1 MRIVLLNQYFAPDE
15 AATAQLLADL
25 GQGLAAAGHDV
36 VAICSRR
43 AYENPGLRYSG
54 RERLRGVEVRRVR
67 TTGFGR
73 GSAIGRS
80 LDYLTFVAGA
90 TLALLLRRRP
100 DLVLSLST
108 PPLVAF
114 VGLAL
119 ARLRRARSV
128 YWVMD
133 VYPELA
139 FRLGVLRS
147 GSLAGRL
154 LTRIS
159 RATLR
164 G

>member
-43 AYENPGLRYSG
+43 AYENPGLRYRG
-54 RERLRGVEVRRVR
+54 RERLRGVDVRRVP

-90 TLALLLRRRP
+90 TLALLLGA
-100 DLVLSLST
+100 V
-108 PPLVAF
+108 PLFIWPLESFSGSVPLLAMIGASVAALL
-114 VGLAL
+114 VGLPL
-119 ARLRRARSV
+119 ILRRKS
-128 YWVMD
+128 
-133 VYPELA
+133 
-139 FRLGVLRS
+139 
-147 GSLAGRL
+147 
-154 LTRIS
+154 
-159 RATLR
+159 
-164 G
+164 